1 MRTRT
6 RVASFHHIAL
16 IPLLL
21 TSASAALA
29 QSGDVSVIALS
40 AGHRLLGDPLIGGGA
55 SLRVPRRDGWLTL
68 RFGAEQ
74 LRGRAERIGIPCA
87 GLIFPG
93 TCPPELLRDDVRI
106 VTATSGA
113 AFRLL
118 GGRHAT
124 VALTADLG
132 VASLR
137 ADTHGLASGT
147 RLAVRKALWGGLLG
161 AEAVWTPVRRVPLAL
176 AVGGAIGALT
186 PVVHEQ
192 TVDGYS
198 PFEDGFG
205 FRRLR
210 VAVVWQPRTQ

>member
-1 MRTRT
+1 MRTPT
-6 RVASFHHIAL
+6 RVARFHHIAL
-16 IPLLL
+16 IPLVL
-21 TSASAALA
+21 TSASETHA
-29 QSGDVSVIALS
+29 QSGDVSVVALS
-40 AGHRLLGDPLIGGGA
+40 AGHRLLGDPLLGGGV
-55 SLRVPRRDGWLTL
+55 SFRIPRRDGRLTL

-106 VTATSGA
+106 RSATGGA
-113 AFRLL
+113 AFRVL
-118 GGRHAT
+118 GGRRAT
-124 VALTADLG
+124 VALTADLA

-137 ADTHGLASGT
+137 ADTRGLASGT
-147 RLAVRKALWGGLLG
+147 TLAVRKTLWGGLVG
-161 AEAVWTPVRRVPLAL
+161 AEAGWTPVRRVPLAL

-192 TVDGYS
+192 TVDGYT
-198 PFEDGFG
+198 PFEGGFG

-210 VAVVWQPRTQ
+210 VAVVWQPRVQ